1 MNSTTDTA
9 FAVPDAAVCSGIVPA
24 TQPDRRP
31 NEPTEAFVP
40 REPESWEESGISPNE
55 VSAIALRY
63 LLSAGQATGRN
74 IAEQLKLPFGLAQEL
89 LRSLKQQLFLQ
100 YHNTSV
106 VGDFNY
112 ELTSQGQDRA
122 RRLSEHC
129 TYCGSA
135 PVAFDAYVA
144 SVRAQSFQFVRTR
157 IAAVRHAYRDLL
169 LSDAKLYQIGQAIG
183 AARGLFLYGPSG
195 NGKSSVAERLVRTV
209 GDTIWIPRAISVAGE
224 IIRLFDPSS
233 HVEVQTPPSQQLITA
248 SRIDRRWVCVQRPTI
263 VVGGELTLEHLD
275 VIFNPSRGVNEAPLQ
290 LKSNGGVL
298 VIDDFGRQRISASD
312 LLNRFIVP
320 LEKRFD
326 LVSLPSGRQIQI
338 PFDSMLVFATNL
350 EPKQVFDDAF
360 LRRLPYKIS
369 MTNPTTEEFRKLFE
383 SAALELGVRFDA
395 DCYDHLL
402 VRHFTGKGRPFRF
415 CHARDLVEQIRTLC
429 EFHDV
434 PPAMTPEAM
443 DVVAH
448 NYFAGL

>member
-1 MNSTTDTA
+1 MNSTSDTA
-9 FAVPDAAVCSGIVPA
+9 FTTTGAEPFACLVPA
-24 TQPDRRP
+24 TQPARRTNAP
-31 NEPTEAFVP
+31 HEPFVP
-40 REPESWEESGISPNE
+40 LEPASWEQAGVSQNE

-74 IAEQLKLPFGLAQEL
+74 IAEQLKLPFGLTQEL
-89 LRSLKQQLFLQ
+89 LRGLRQQLFLQ
-100 YHNTSV
+100 YRNTSI
-106 VGDFNY
+106 VGDFDY
-112 ELTSQGQDRA
+112 ELTSQGLDRA

-129 TYCGSA
+129 TYCGAA
-135 PVAFDAYVA
+135 PVAFDAYTT

-195 NGKSSVAERLVRTV
+195 NGKSSVAERLIRTV

-233 HVEVQTPPSQQLITA
+233 HVEVQAPPNQQLINA
-248 SRIDRRWVCVQRPTI
+248 SQTDRRWVCVQRPTI
-263 VVGGELTLEHLD
+263 VVGGELTLQHLE

-298 VIDDFGRQRISASD
+298 VIDDFGRQRISAAD

-360 LRRLPYKIS
+360 LRRLPYKIA
-369 MTNPTTEEFRKLFE
+369 MTNPTPAEFRQLFE
-383 SAALELGVRFDA
+383 SAAEELGVRFDA
-395 DCYDHLL
+395 DCYEQLL
-402 VRHFTGKGRPFRF
+402 TRHFTGKGRPFRF
-415 CHARDLVEQIRTLC
+415 CHARDLVEQVRTLC
-429 EFHDV
+429 EFHEV
-434 PPAMTPEAM
+434 PAAMSSEVM
-443 DVVAH
+443 DVAAH
-448 NYFAGL
+448 NYFAGF